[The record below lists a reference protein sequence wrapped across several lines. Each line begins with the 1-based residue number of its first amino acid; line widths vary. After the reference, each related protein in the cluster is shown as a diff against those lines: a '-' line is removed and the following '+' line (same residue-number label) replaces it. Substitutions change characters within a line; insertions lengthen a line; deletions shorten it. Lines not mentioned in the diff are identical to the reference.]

1 MTTTIPIDEPPQPSG
16 EAALRGAEWRSRLE
30 GLIPRSVNHKK
41 VAIVGC
47 GSVGSFMASELAR
60 SGIQDFFLV
69 DPDVV
74 EWPNLTRTVYGQRDI
89 GRRKVDA
96 LADHIRGIFSD
107 IKVAT
112 HAGTVQQL
120 APDFASA
127 FRDVSLVVCAV
138 DEPPATGLL
147 NRYCYALG
155 IAAVFV
161 GLYKG
166 AKGGEVIVTLP
177 EMTPCFHCSTGGI
190 RRVAEDTGIEGVSR
204 TQRDYGTN
212 RLVAEVALGSDIH
225 FVCCAAVKLS
235 LSVLSQ
241 SSDDAPSEL
250 ASFFERQQAERCNF
264 VMLGTTPNYF
274 MFPTTHATAIG
285 QYAFQSLWAQTSSD
299 SDCDVCGLPESR
311 EPLAQVTAG

>member
-1 MTTTIPIDEPPQPSG
+1 MTSIDPIDEQLPTG
-16 EAALRGAEWRSRLE
+16 EEVALRGAAWRSRLE
-30 GLIPRSVNHKK
+30 GLIPRSLNTKR

-60 SGIQDFFLV
+60 SGVQDFLLV

-74 EWPNLTRTVYGQRDI
+74 EWPNLSRTVYGHRDV
-89 GRRKVDA
+89 GRAKVHA
-96 LADHIRGIFSD
+96 LADHIRGIFAD

-120 APDFASA
+120 APDFSAA
-127 FRDVSLVVCAV
+127 FRDVSLVICGV

-177 EMTPCFHCSTGGI
+177 EKTPCFHCSTGGI
-190 RRVAEDTGIEGVSR
+190 RRVVEDTGIEGVSR

-225 FVCCAAVKLS
+225 FVCCAAVKLA

-241 SSDDAPSEL
+241 SSDDAASEL
-250 ASFFERQQAERCNF
+250 SSFFQRQHEERCNF
-264 VMLGTTPNYF
+264 VMLGMTPNYF

-299 SDCDVCGLPESR
+299 NECDVCGTPEAR
-311 EPLAQVTAG
+311 EPLPQVTGG

>member
-1 MTTTIPIDEPPQPSG
+1 
-16 EAALRGAEWRSRLE
+16 
-30 GLIPRSVNHKK
+30 
-41 VAIVGC
+41 
-47 GSVGSFMASELAR
+47 MASELAR
-60 SGIQDFFLV
+60 AGVQDYFLI

-74 EWPNLTRTVYGQRDI
+74 EWPNLTRTVYGHKDI
-89 GRRKVDA
+89 GRPKVDA
-96 LADHIRGIFSD
+96 LADHLKGIFAD
-107 IKVAT
+107 ITVAT

-120 APDFASA
+120 APDFATT

-138 DEPPATGLL
+138 DEPPATGLI

-177 EMTPCFHCSTGGI
+177 EKTPCFHCSTGGM
-190 RRVAEDTGIEGVSR
+190 RRVVEDTGIEGVSR

-225 FVCCAAVKLS
+225 FVCCAAVKLC
-235 LSVLSQ
+235 LSILSR
-241 SSDDAPSEL
+241 SGEGATSEL
-250 ASFFERQQAERCNF
+250 ALFFQQQQAERCNF
-264 VMLGTTPNYF
+264 VMLGMTPNYF

-299 SDCDVCGLPESR
+299 DQCDVCGLPENR
-311 EPLAQVTAG
+311 EPLARVTAG